1 MGGSEE
7 RVSIIPLD
15 SRSSGDF
22 ALSAEKRDG
31 RLERGRGDYSLKPFA
46 FSSSI
51 RPDPSEQAARLVPLP
66 CGRRKLKVNLRLL
79 AKQLGT
85 TAH

>member
-1 MGGSEE
+1 MRAGG
-7 RVSIIPLD
+7 
-15 SRSSGDF
+15 
-22 ALSAEKRDG
+22 EKN
-31 RLERGRGDYSLKPFA
+31 SLKSFA

-51 RPDPSEQAARLVPLP
+51 IPEPSQRAARLVPPP

>member
-1 MGGSEE
+1 MGAG
-7 RVSIIPLD
+7 
-15 SRSSGDF
+15 G
-22 ALSAEKRDG
+22 EKN
-31 RLERGRGDYSLKPFA
+31 SLKSFA

-51 RPDPSEQAARLVPLP
+51 MPEPSQRAAPLVPPP

-85 TAH
+85 TAHETSPFLVTLPGY

>member
-1 MGGSEE
+1 MTLPYKLRNVSSHTQNYGIGAGAEGG
-7 RVSIIPLD
+7 RV
-15 SRSSGDF
+15 GG
-22 ALSAEKRDG
+22 EK
-31 RLERGRGDYSLKPFA
+31 YSLKPFA

-51 RPDPSEQAARLVPLP
+51 IPDPSEHAARLVPLP

-85 TAH
+85 TAL